1 MSTMVTVTEP
11 MDGCADREYVCEIE
25 KLAIDDAQGSKD
37 VEACAQGVTPNLSV
51 QGATLQP
58 IVVPTTVRIRL
69 DMESLIK
76 QARNEDE
83 KLAIIAA
90 INRFYLIA
98 LLGATDRRCAC

>member
-1 MSTMVTVTEP
+1 MVTVTEP
-11 MDGCADREYVCEIE
+11 MDRCADREYVCEIG
-25 KLAIDDAQGSKD
+25 KLAIDDARGSKD
-37 VEACAQGVTPNLSV
+37 VEACAQGVTPNLSF
-51 QGATLQP
+51 QRATFQP

-69 DMESLIK
+69 DTESLVK

-90 INRFYLIA
+90 TNRFYLIA